1 MLQAVAISGRQF
13 TKTGEP
19 ILHIGSN
26 IMLCR
31 VVVGDS
37 APGGIATGRWC
48 RGQQLRC
55 YHVVP
60 GALAWW
66 SSHLIFNRCC
76 LLEAAANDGDDAG
89 LAWLANAEA
98 VAPLTGVF
106 SE

>member
-1 MLQAVAISGRQF
+1 MLSWETQLRAALRPVAG
-13 TKTGEP
+13 
-19 ILHIGSN
+19 
-26 IMLCR
+26 
-31 VVVGDS
+31 VVVSSYDATS
-37 APGGIATGRWC
+37 ATMWC